1 MAVIGIDLHSDRITV
16 ARLISESGKLS
27 ISKDSCTFGS
37 PPFQRFLESLHSD
50 DYVLIENTFN
60 AFWFH
65 DLITDRVKACYVY
78 ETNQLR
84 SDGNKNDKIDAEKLA
99 KRMAYYITMGG
110 EEEDFATVYV
120 PAEKVREL
128 RGLLSTYQL
137 YNKIKV
143 QMKNRIHSIL
153 KQNGICIRKDQISTR
168 TFEKWI
174 EGAELAQIWKDQMRT
189 LLASLKD
196 NEEQQQEVKDMIY
209 LRGDELFGEQIELLL
224 SIRGFSVFTAIVLM
238 SDVVDVERFS
248 SAKKFCSYLQTVPK
262 TKASNQTVHVG
273 AVNRRSRSGTCALLT
288 QSVLHFSRI
297 EPHISE
303 FCRRVRVGKSAGKA
317 RLATIRKILVC
328 AYNMLKKNELFYWTD
343 GDLYMKK
350 LKEYHR
356 DLDKL
361 TRQYEEVRKTA

>member
-1 MAVIGIDLHSDRITV
+1 M
-16 ARLISESGKLS
+16 
-27 ISKDSCTFGS
+27 
-37 PPFQRFLESLHSD
+37 
-50 DYVLIENTFN
+50 
-60 AFWFH
+60 
-65 DLITDRVKACYVY
+65 KACYVY
-78 ETNQLR
+78 DTNQLR
-84 SDGNKNDKIDAEKLA
+84 TEGNKNDKIDAEKLA
-99 KRMAYYITMGG
+99 KKMGYYVTMGR
-110 EEEDFATVYV
+110 DTDDLPTVYV
-120 PAEKVREL
+120 PDGKVREL

-153 KQNGICIRKDQISTR
+153 KQNGICIKKDQITTR
-168 TFEKWI
+168 AFGKWV
-174 EGAELAQIWKDQMRT
+174 EGADLAQIWKAQIWT
-189 LLASLKD
+189 LLAGLKA
-196 NEEQQQEVKDMIY
+196 NEVQQLEVKDMIY
-209 LRGDELFGEQIELLL
+209 LLGSELFGDQIELLL

-248 SAKKFCSYLQTVPK
+248 SAKKFCSYLRTVPK
-262 TKASNQTVHVG
+262 TKSSNQTVHVG
-273 AVNRRSRSGTCALLT
+273 AVNRRSRSGTCSLLT

-328 AYNMLKKNELFYWTD
+328 AYDMLKKNELFYWTNS
-343 GDLYMKK
+343 DLYAKK

-361 TRQYEEVRKTA
+361 AQRHEEVKKTA